1 MLALWI
7 ISLLIPNSP
16 KRKVLKDVCEI
27 HFSVN
32 NISRKHW
39 RGLHCGG
46 IENRFLTNVS
56 LKLQNLRETLRL
68 WQVITLHCSSVEP
81 GTDLKMRKSTKQR
94 TENLTVCMITLIHLA
109 QHCLGM
115 QEGRGHQTYPPSE
128 TRSKCAHGHQQ
139 MAHPES
145 LDRLTGKRFCLLKP
159 VCKELW
165 KRCLLP

>member
-1 MLALWI
+1 MLALYI

-46 IENRFLTNVS
+46 VENRFLTNVS

-115 QEGRGHQTYPPSE
+115 QEGRGHQTQPPSE
-128 TRSKCAHGHQQ
+128 TRSKCVHGHQQ

-145 LDRLTGKRFCLLKP
+145 LDRLTGKGF
-159 VCKELW
+159 VC
-165 KRCLLP
+165 